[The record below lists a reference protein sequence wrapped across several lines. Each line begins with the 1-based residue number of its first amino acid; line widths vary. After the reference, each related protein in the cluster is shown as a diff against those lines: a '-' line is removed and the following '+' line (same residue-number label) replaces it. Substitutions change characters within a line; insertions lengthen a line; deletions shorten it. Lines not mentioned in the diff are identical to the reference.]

1 MYFHLPS
8 PFLTQPSKPK
18 VFLALELLYSPQVCW
33 VFFMYSFTFS
43 APPCLIL
50 SFSTL
55 APSSLPPHLSV
66 SVCYVPILITLPRKS
81 ISWLVD
87 WKKKKASEWI
97 NRRSGGRAGWRA
109 VVDVGWAGVDG
120 GEFHRKIKHRFGAM
134 MKLAT
139 RSQTR
144 GLCVG
149 QPWGN
154 VLNSAKRGEET

>member
-1 MYFHLPS
+1 M
-8 PFLTQPSKPK
+8 
-18 VFLALELLYSPQVCW
+18 
-33 VFFMYSFTFS
+33 
-43 APPCLIL
+43 
-50 SFSTL
+50 
-55 APSSLPPHLSV
+55 
-66 SVCYVPILITLPRKS
+66 
-81 ISWLVD
+81 
-87 WKKKKASEWI
+87 
-97 NRRSGGRAGWRA
+97 
-109 VVDVGWAGVDG
+109 GWAGVDG